1 MRVFVFLLVLAN
13 LLFFAWTRDY
23 LGMSRDPDAFRAGEQ
38 LRADQ
43 IRIVSSDVPPPE
55 AVRKDKDQP
64 AKPAEA
70 PPAEV
75 CVVLNDVPA
84 AEAESFESLL
94 AEKLPA
100 FKAAR
105 VALAGSSSYW
115 VHIPPLKSKREA
127 ETKVAELKKLGVKEF
142 FVMQESGAN
151 NLAISLGLFST
162 EAAAEAALE
171 ALKEKGVRSAKVLER
186 PSKTALAQ
194 LEIRGPEAQAEE
206 MRQSVS
212 QALPQAKQSV
222 CGIRNAAQ

>member
-23 LGMSRDPDAFRAGEQ
+23 LGMSRDPDAFRVGEQ

-43 IRIVSSDVPPPE
+43 IRIVSNDVPPPE
-55 AVRKDKDQP
+55 TVRKDKDQP
-64 AKPAEA
+64 AKPAET
-70 PPAEV
+70 PAEV
-75 CVVLNDVPA
+75 CVVLSDVPA

-105 VALAGSSSYW
+105 TVLPGSSSYW

-127 ETKVAELKKLGVKEF
+127 ESKVAELKKLGVNELF
-142 FVMQESGAN
+142 IMQESGAN
-151 NLAISLGLFST
+151 NLAISLGVFSS
-162 EAAAEAALE
+162 EAAAGSALE

-186 PSKTALAQ
+186 PGKTALAQ
-194 LEIRGPEAQAEE
+194 VEIRGPEAQAEE
-206 MRQSVS
+206 MRQAVNET
-212 QALPQAKQSV
+212 LPQIKQGS